1 MVAPHIVKPLPTIVH
16 GQIGEITTLEAKA
29 YGKPMPT
36 TKWLKDGQ
44 EIHESEHFLIDNYA
58 DGTSILTISNAEPET
73 IDRITFEAVSPLGVA
88 ETVTEL
94 HVEGI
99 VVIVVTYYKFYTI
112 FKIFMLILKKKFYKI
127 LIFAI
132 FTELIFLL
140 CIRLPQIFCPFFLLF
155 LSEFR
160 LFLNSY

>member
-1 MVAPHIVKPLPTIVH
+1 MVAPHIVKPLPKIVH

-73 IDRITFEAVSPLGVA
+73 TDRITFEAVSPLGVA

-99 VVIVVTYYKFYTI
+99 VVIAVILQRLTSFQIIHAFFLKNFYTD
-112 FKIFMLILKKKFYKI
+112 
-127 LIFAI
+127 LIFAN
-132 FTELIFLL
+132 FTEVIF
-140 CIRLPQIFCPFFLLF
+140 R
-155 LSEFR
+155 
-160 LFLNSY
+160 YV